1 MKRRVVI
8 TGMGVVSPNGNELN
22 TFWDNIINGRSGIKA
37 VDRFDTSQLPARIA
51 GLVKDFEPEQYIDK
65 KEIRRM
71 DRSTHF
77 AMAAAQMAIEDA
89 GLEPEK
95 EDRKRIGVV
104 FGSGIGGIETLENQI
119 LVMAAKGPGKVS
131 PFLVPMMIPNI
142 SASQIAIR
150 YGFKGPNITTVT
162 ACASATNAIG
172 EAVRVIQRGDADVV
186 ITGGT
191 EAPIC
196 PISMAAFCAMRALS
210 TRNEEPEKASRPF
223 DAERDGFVMGEGAG
237 VLVVEAL
244 EHAQAR
250 GARIYAEIA
259 GYGVTCDAYHITAPD
274 PVGTGA
280 AKAMELAI
288 ADAGLKPEDVDYIN
302 AHGTSTPLG
311 DKGET
316 LAIKRV
322 FGEHASRLAVSST
335 KSMTG
340 HLLGAA
346 GGIETIITALTVY
359 HDVIPPTINLDNPD
373 PECDLDYVPHQARR
387 QEVRVALNN
396 SFGFG
401 GHNAVLLLKKFVP

>member
-95 EDRKRIGVV
+95 EDRERIGVV

-274 PVGTGA
+274 PVGAGA